1 MGRIKYILSTIF
13 LLLISFA
20 YAQSS
25 FHLDIFLWIDVNDNV
40 KLLNMSMASGP
51 EIEIF
56 YPEGNYTLQILSKN
70 KEILYQKNFNVEFV
84 ILSNPP
90 TFTNETTIMFSIPSL
105 PNIETLKLLKNGKV
119 IFEERIGNLLCNQNG
134 KCEDGENFYS
144 CPKDCPSGS
153 KDNVCDALIDEKCD
167 PDCKKDVDLDC
178 NIQLKEKVLKKG
190 GINLLMIL
198 ATIISITGVAIMII
212 ILLKAKKTSTS
223 QLSGEIKDRNFNNQR
238 E

>member
-153 KDNVCDALIDEKCD
+153 KDNVCDALIDGKCD
-167 PDCKKDVDLDC
+167 PDCQKDVDLDC
-178 NIQLKEKVLKKG
+178 NVELKEKVLKKEG
-190 GINLLMIL
+190 LNIL
-198 ATIISITGVAIMII
+198 VFLIISIIAILAIVAI
-212 ILLKAKKTSTS
+212 ILLKVKTRSE
-223 QLSGEIKDRNFNNQR
+223 QKQQFNF
-238 E
+238 

>member
-1 MGRIKYILSTIF
+1 MGRIKYFLSLTF
-13 LLLISFA
+13 LLVLLISIA

-40 KLLNMSMASGP
+40 KLLNMSMVSGP
-51 EIEIF
+51 EMEIF

-90 TFTNETTIMFSIPSL
+90 VFTNETTIMFSIPLL
-105 PNIETLKLLKNGKV
+105 PNIETLKVLKNGKV

-167 PDCKKDVDLDC
+167 PDCQKDVDLDC
-178 NIQLKEKVLKKG
+178 NTELKEKVLKKG
-190 GINLLMIL
+190 GLNIPVFV
-198 ATIISITGVAIMII
+198 IISIIAILMIVVI
-212 ILLKAKKTSTS
+212 ILLKVKTRSE
-223 QLSGEIKDRNFNNQR
+223 QKQQFNF
-238 E
+238 